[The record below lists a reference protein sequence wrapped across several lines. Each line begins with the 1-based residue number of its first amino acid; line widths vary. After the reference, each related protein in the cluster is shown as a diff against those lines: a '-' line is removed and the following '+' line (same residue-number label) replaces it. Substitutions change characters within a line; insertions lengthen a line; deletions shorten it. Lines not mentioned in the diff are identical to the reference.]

1 MQIKKVLYI
10 GVSICTIF
18 LLSCGKT
25 NQEEQNIYAP
35 SGFWKDGYFRQ
46 TNVITPESGENTI
59 RARVDGKWQ
68 EYTLQKFPE
77 PFMKWNTERRKET
90 IEVIKEML
98 AAKGKPSKGPDLA
111 GPHNGIVASYGYE
124 RKDSKFKLNNAVKGM
139 GFLPKR
145 EKLKE
150 LIKLLN
156 DTDDAPFPE
165 KMKNLIFFYENVDS
179 LFDLDKQVSL
189 ELYST
194 PKFETQTFLNQMTEP
209 ISTIVFLDIPS
220 YKLKTIVRLL
230 HSDDPNLTE
239 YEKNVVRYINDIH
252 SYFHGKFPRD
262 YIAVIYYVV
271 EIYDNSPGSM
281 DAMGRRIVP

>member
-1 MQIKKVLYI
+1 MQVKKALYI
-10 GVSICTIF
+10 GSSICIIF
-18 LLSCGKT
+18 IMSCGNT
-25 NQEEQNIYAP
+25 NQEEQNIYAQ
-35 SGFWKDGYFRQ
+35 SNFWKDGYFHQ
-46 TNVITPESGENTI
+46 TNVITPDKGENTI
-59 RARVDGKWQ
+59 RAKVDGKWQ

-77 PFMKWNTERRKET
+77 HFLEWNTERRKET
-90 IEVIKEML
+90 IEVIKEMI
-98 AAKGKPSKGPDLA
+98 AAKGKPSKGPDLS
-111 GPHNGIVASYGYE
+111 GPHNGIVASYGFE

-145 EKLKE
+145 EKLE
-150 LIKLLN
+150 EIIKLLK

-165 KMKNLIFFYENVDS
+165 KLENLIHFYENVDS
-179 LFDLDKQVSL
+179 LFDLDKQGSL

-194 PKFETQTFLNQMTEP
+194 PKFETQTFLNQMTNP

-230 HSDDPNLTE
+230 HPDDPNLTE
-239 YEKNVVRYINDIH
+239 YEKNIVRYINDIH

-271 EIYDNSPGSM
+271 EIYDNSPGRR